1 MTQFF
6 VFYVTSWIKENITF
20 VIKLYQSSFVIVK
33 QFGSIDKLFTIRI
46 RRYICG

>member
-6 VFYVTSWIKENITF
+6 AILCDKFDEENITF

-33 QFGSIDKLFTIRI
+33 QF
-46 RRYICG
+46 